1 MINVRGFTNLLKIY
15 KNIFYSDVWGL
26 FVDLDY

>member
-1 MINVRGFTNLLKIY
+1 MINVRGFTNLLKIH